1 MIRQLKKFHV
11 VIFSTFIFL
20 IHLPFV
26 FAKSL
31 PREISSPAPPLAEI
45 TSEAGSTTTL
55 NSSNTTY
62 SQVYENLSLGDLGLS
77 KGAFANAIKGFNSLV
92 KSGKVSNENILTIID
107 FSLPSNKKRLFVLD
121 MSNSK
126 LLYHT
131 YVSHGRNSGKL
142 YATDFSNAPESY
154 KSSLGFYIT
163 KGTYSGKHGY
173 SLKLEG
179 EEKGYNDN
187 ASSRAIVMHSADY
200 AAENVVKS
208 QGYLGRSLGCP
219 ALPPSVYKP
228 IIEQIKNGTCLFLY
242 SPDEQ
247 YLKSS
252 GLLRAS

>member
-1 MIRQLKKFHV
+1 MIKQLKKFHV

-31 PREISSPAPPLAEI
+31 PREISSPVPLAEI
-45 TSEAGSTTTL
+45 TSEAGAISIVNSL
-55 NSSNTTY
+55 NTNY
-62 SQVYENLSLGDLGLS
+62 GQVYENLNLGDLGLS
-77 KGAFANAIKGFNSLV
+77 KGAFENAVKGFNLLA
-92 KSGKVSNENILTIID
+92 KFGKLSNENILTIVD